1 MKKFIFSLL
10 VVSSAVFGNNQSSIS
25 SFVLD
30 KYLDMGSYYANLK
43 KDDLAIKSYTK
54 AIEINPHDADT
65 YFYRGNSYYEL
76 KNYSLAIKDYTKAIE
91 LNPNYAATY
100 YNRGLSYM
108 NLKKDD
114 LAIKSYTKAIEL
126 NPNDSNGYINRG
138 VSYYK
143 LKKYDLAI
151 KNYTKAI
158 ELNSSD
164 SLAYVNLLEMS
175 IVRNQKFDKSLEEQ
189 LITLTKD
196 DKLTSC
202 EYEILRIIQSI
213 GINKLY
219 NLTPT
224 EWDAKYKNIKI
235 EDWDFEELDEW
246 ANATKDN
253 EKKDKLQNA
262 IKVFKEH
269 GEGKK

>member
-10 VVSSAVFGNNQSSIS
+10 VVSSAVFGDNQSSIS
-25 SFVLD
+25 SFVFD

-54 AIEINPHDADT
+54 AIEINPNDADT
-65 YFYRGNSYYEL
+65 YFYRGNSYYNL
-76 KNYSLAIKDYTKAIE
+76 KDYSSAINDFTKV
-91 LNPNYAATY
+91 
-100 YNRGLSYM
+100 
-108 NLKKDD
+108 
-114 LAIKSYTKAIEL
+114 IEL

-138 VSYYK
+138 LSYYK

-164 SLAYVNLLEMS
+164 SLTYVNLLEMS

-269 GEGKK
+269 GEDKK